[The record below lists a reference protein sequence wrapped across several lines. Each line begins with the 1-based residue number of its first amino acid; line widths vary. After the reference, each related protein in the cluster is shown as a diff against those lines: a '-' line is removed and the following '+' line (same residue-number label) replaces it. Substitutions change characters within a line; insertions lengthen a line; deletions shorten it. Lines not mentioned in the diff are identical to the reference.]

1 MHVKSLRGVLIAS
14 FLTPCPALAATPNES
29 ACIIKVAEAVP
40 KIAGMRIGKSK
51 TTDQPAPP
59 NWPSPHPPVRVEI
72 DWSAA
77 GQSQKWFYLCAVNA
91 SGTAV
96 VQRLAN

>member
-1 MHVKSLRGVLIAS
+1 MHVESLRGVPIAS
-14 FLTPCPALAATPNES
+14 CPARTRRD
-29 ACIIKVAEAVP
+29 AEQVRVHHQGRRHTAEDRRYEDR
-40 KIAGMRIGKSK
+40 KRK

-59 NWPSPHPPVRVEI
+59 NWPSPHPPIRVEI

-77 GQSQKWFYLCAVNA
+77 GQSQKWFYLYAVNA
-91 SGTAV
+91 SGTAL